1 MLAQYELDKQ
11 HEREE
16 DMEREQTLKILNA
29 LANGVHP
36 TTGEVFG
43 ADSPYQQP
51 DTVRALFEAVRMLE
65 GQPITRDAQN
75 QERRAGEMPANTF
88 VRWTT
93 EEEERLAAGFD
104 AGKTSAELAK
114 LHNRSRAAIEA
125 RLLKMGKIDVSAL
138 TVQLRYLPK
147 GNDAAPA

>member
-1 MLAQYELDKQ
+1 
-11 HEREE
+11 
-16 DMEREQTLKILNA
+16 MEKEQALRILNA

-36 TTGEVFG
+36 ATGEVFA
-43 ADSPYQQP
+43 ADSAYQHP
-51 DTVRALFEAVRMLE
+51 DTVRALFEAVRAME
-65 GQPITRDAQN
+65 GGRAAQ
-75 QERRAGEMPANTF
+75 RADGPRNNADMPANTF
-88 VRWTT
+88 VRWTE

-104 AGKTSAELAK
+104 AGRTSAELAK

-147 GNDAAPA
+147 SDSASA